1 MTNGLHLKFTG
12 KMSIIIEL
20 EETGPIEIRINDVDT
35 VPTVIRAILPLLN
48 NSFSVNS
55 YNKRE
60 EKNMQKLL
68 DSIE

>member
-1 MTNGLHLKFTG
+1 
-12 KMSIIIEL
+12 MSIIIEL
-20 EETGPIEIRINDVDT
+20 EETGPIEIRINGVDT
-35 VPTVIRAILPLLN
+35 VSTVIRAILPLLN
-48 NSFSVNS
+48 NSFPVNS

>member
-1 MTNGLHLKFTG
+1 
-12 KMSIIIEL
+12 MSIIIEL
-20 EETGPIEIRINDVDT
+20 EETGPIEIRISDVDT
-35 VPTVIRAILPLLN
+35 VSTVIRAILPLLN

>member
-1 MTNGLHLKFTG
+1 
-12 KMSIIIEL
+12 MSIIIEL

-35 VPTVIRAILPLLN
+35 VPMVIRAILPLLN

>member
-35 VPTVIRAILPLLN
+35 VSTVIRAILPLLN
-48 NSFSVNS
+48 NSFPVNS

>member
-1 MTNGLHLKFTG
+1 
-12 KMSIIIEL
+12 MSIIIEL

>member
-1 MTNGLHLKFTG
+1 
-12 KMSIIIEL
+12 MSIIIDL
-20 EETGPIEIRINDVDT
+20 EETGPIEIRINGVDT
-35 VPTVIRAILPLLN
+35 VSTVIRAILPLLN
-48 NSFSVNS
+48 NSFPVNS

>member
-12 KMSIIIEL
+12 KMSIIIDL
-20 EETGPIEIRINDVDT
+20 EETGPIEIRINGVDT
-35 VPTVIRAILPLLN
+35 VSTVIRAILPLLN
-48 NSFSVNS
+48 NSFPVNS

>member
-35 VPTVIRAILPLLN
+35 VPMVIRAILPLLN

>member
-20 EETGPIEIRINDVDT
+20 EETGPIEIRISDVDT
-35 VPTVIRAILPLLN
+35 VSTVIRAILPLLN